1 MPGVPNRWTRVADLV
16 GIKWKADW
24 RRPGQ
29 LGRYAAA
36 QDARLL
42 QIKDE
47 GVPMRPASYVVLSS
61 LLILF
66 SYLVFRVKVRS
77 DYERGGRLFAVSTL
91 LECLV
96 FCLHANLSYT
106 FLPARW
112 PALPSLPDNE
122 FHSAVGLGILA
133 IGTVITLWSMISLG
147 LRKALGQQTGS
158 LYRSGF
164 YQYIR
169 NPQIA
174 VYGLVVVGVAFLW
187 PSCIVWD
194 GF

>member
-1 MPGVPNRWTRVADLV
+1 
-16 GIKWKADW
+16 
-24 RRPGQ
+24 
-29 LGRYAAA
+29 
-36 QDARLL
+36 
-42 QIKDE
+42 
-47 GVPMRPASYVVLSS
+47 MRPASYVVLSS

-122 FHSAVGLGILA
+122 FHSAVGFGILA
-133 IGTVITLWSMISLG
+133 IGIVVTLWSMISLG

-158 LYRSGF
+158 LYCSGF
-164 YQYIR
+164 YRYSR
-169 NPQIA
+169 NPQVVA
-174 VYGLVVVGVAFLW
+174 YSLVVIGFVLLW
-187 PSCIVWD
+187 PSIYGLGWILIYGAMAHMMVRTEEEHLDRIFGSEYEHYCEEVLRYLPWPR
-194 GF
+194 G